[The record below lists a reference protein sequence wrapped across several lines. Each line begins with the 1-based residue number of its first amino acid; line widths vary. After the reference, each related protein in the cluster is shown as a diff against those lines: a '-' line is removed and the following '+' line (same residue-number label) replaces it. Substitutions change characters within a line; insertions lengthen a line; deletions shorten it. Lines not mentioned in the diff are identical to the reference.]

1 MCSPACSRSTR
12 PVWWPAALCE
22 PRTPGRFFRTSMPWT
37 EPATSWPRP
46 WPYRK
51 TRSTWFSTPPEFAA
65 HLQSQVTVSIG
76 GVNVPVAYSGT
87 QGFFTGL
94 DQFYALPKALLGWFR
109 GAYSWKLP
117 LFYFGG
123 ILILVILPGA
133 VLSGAY
139 YLLRW
144 KSPEALKLVRD
155 GWGIKWGISA
165 GIGVSVISRC
175 AQKTRLGT
183 KREFE
188 QMALLYGRMR

>member
-1 MCSPACSRSTR
+1 MRFSGAGSGRGNAQRHDGLGQPQFSLRRKGPRWVAPPRNALISR
-12 PVWWPAALCE
+12 
-22 PRTPGRFFRTSMPWT
+22 
-37 EPATSWPRP
+37 
-46 WPYRK
+46 Y
-51 TRSTWFSTPPEFAA
+51 
-65 HLQSQVTVSIG
+65 SQVRNMGQLLIQLVVCALSMFVTVAVTASLL
-76 GVNVPVAYSGT
+76 T
-87 QGFFTGL
+87 TM
-94 DQFYALPKALLGWFR
+94 FYALPKALLGWFR

-155 GWGIKWGISA
+155 GWGIEWGISA

-175 AQKTRLGT
+175 AQRTRLGM

-188 QMALLYGRMR
+188 QMALLYGRIR

>member
-1 MCSPACSRSTR
+1 
-12 PVWWPAALCE
+12 
-22 PRTPGRFFRTSMPWT
+22 
-37 EPATSWPRP
+37 
-46 WPYRK
+46 
-51 TRSTWFSTPPEFAA
+51 
-65 HLQSQVTVSIG
+65 
-76 GVNVPVAYSGT
+76 
-87 QGFFTGL
+87 
-94 DQFYALPKALLGWFR
+94 
-109 GAYSWKLP
+109 
-117 LFYFGG
+117 
-123 ILILVILPGA
+123 VILPGA

-155 GWGIKWGISA
+155 GWGIEWGISA

>member
-1 MCSPACSRSTR
+1 MGQLLIQLVVC
-12 PVWWPAALCE
+12 AL
-22 PRTPGRFFRTSMPWT
+22 SM
-37 EPATSWPRP
+37 
-46 WPYRK
+46 
-51 TRSTWFSTPPEFAA
+51 F
-65 HLQSQVTVSIG
+65 VTVAVTASLL
-76 GVNVPVAYSGT
+76 T
-87 QGFFTGL
+87 TM
-94 DQFYALPKALLGWFR
+94 FYALPKALLGWFR

-117 LFYFGG
+117 LFYLGG

-155 GWGIKWGISA
+155 GWGIEWGISV

-175 AQKTRLGT
+175 AQRTRLGT

-188 QMALLYGRMR
+188 EVALLYGRMR